1 MFRRPIIVSAPLLL
15 LSCGSPA
22 PVPDAPSATIEGNVQ
37 ATTAPPNVTDEAPQ
51 ETATTPAPMADNA
64 AGAPDIET
72 ADARE
77 AAPTAPPVATPA
89 EFASCAGCHAT
100 TPGAAHGIGP
110 NLHGIAGQPAG
121 SREGYA
127 YSEPLRGS
135 GLIWSAET
143 LDAFLAAPRE
153 TVPGTRM
160 AVPGLADP
168 EKRRVVV
175 RYLMSL
181 R

>member
-1 MFRRPIIVSAPLLL
+1 MSRRPIIVSMHLML

-22 PVPDAPSATIEGNVQ
+22 PMPDASLTQIEGN
-37 ATTAPPNVTDEAPQ
+37 ATAMAPRANAAAEAPQ
-51 ETATTPAPMADNA
+51 EMEAPAVPMGDNIVS
-64 AGAPDIET
+64 APEVET
-72 ADARE
+72 ANLRE
-77 AAPTAPPVATPA
+77 APPANPPVAAPA
-89 EFASCAGCHAT
+89 AFASCAGCHAT
-100 TPGAAHGIGP
+100 APGAAHGIGP

-121 SREGYA
+121 SREGFA
-127 YSEPLRGS
+127 YSEPLRAS

-160 AVPGLADP
+160 VVPGLTDP
-168 EKRRVVV
+168 EKRRAVV